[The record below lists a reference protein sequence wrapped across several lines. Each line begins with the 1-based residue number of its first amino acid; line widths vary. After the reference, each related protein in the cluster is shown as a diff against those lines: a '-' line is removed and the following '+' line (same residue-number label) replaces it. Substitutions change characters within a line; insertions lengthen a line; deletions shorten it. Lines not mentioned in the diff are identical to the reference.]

1 MIQLLFIR
9 HVFLLISHKAGKA
22 KWIEK
27 RSVRSRPVK
36 QVFLQYIYNQLYTCA
51 IYIFS
56 RYLNSTLCSWII
68 EPNRLV
74 VPLTD
79 AAPQF
84 PQRLNPFIHALLIT
98 MPAAGA
104 RQKATKIYLIN
115 CAWSRNLPK
124 TQHTSYTHTL
134 TILKYFSSAS
144 HNIILSLSYDLI
156 SYTLFLLFLHFF
168 FIILRFSVYR
178 VHVPYKAVFF
188 LICVLCLKEI

>member
-1 MIQLLFIR
+1 MFTGERVIVPLSSKVLQCPIYP
-9 HVFLLISHKAGKA
+9 
-22 KWIEK
+22 WYP
-27 RSVRSRPVK
+27 SR
-36 QVFLQYIYNQLYTCA
+36 QITYIYSC
-51 IYIFS
+51 
-56 RYLNSTLCSWII
+56 YLSSTLCSWII
-68 EPNRLV
+68 KSNYLV

-84 PQRLNPFIHALLIT
+84 PQKLNPVIHTLLIT

-104 RQKATKIYLIN
+104 RPKATKIYLID

-134 TILKYFSSAS
+134 TLLKYFSSAS
-144 HNIILSLSYDLI
+144 HNIILSLSYDLV

-168 FIILRFSVYR
+168 YYFTFFPVYR

-188 LICVLCLKEI
+188 LIYILCVKEI

>member
-1 MIQLLFIR
+1 MWYIHIFALFELYLMQLDY
-9 HVFLLISHKAGKA
+9 K
-22 KWIEK
+22 
-27 RSVRSRPVK
+27 
-36 QVFLQYIYNQLYTCA
+36 
-51 IYIFS
+51 
-56 RYLNSTLCSWII
+56 
-68 EPNRLV
+68 PNYLV

-84 PQRLNPFIHALLIT
+84 PQKLNPFIHTLLIT

-104 RQKATKIYLIN
+104 RPKATKIYLID

-134 TILKYFSSAS
+134 TLLKYFSSAS
-144 HNIILSLSYDLI
+144 HNIILSLSYDLV

-168 FIILRFSVYR
+168 YYFTFFPVYPVR
-178 VHVPYKAVFF
+178 VPFKAVFF

>member
-1 MIQLLFIR
+1 M
-9 HVFLLISHKAGKA
+9 
-22 KWIEK
+22 W
-27 RSVRSRPVK
+27 
-36 QVFLQYIYNQLYTCA
+36 YIH
-51 IYIFS
+51 IYI

-68 EPNRLV
+68 KSNYLV

-84 PQRLNPFIHALLIT
+84 PQKLNPFIHTLLIT

-104 RQKATKIYLIN
+104 RPKATKIYLID

-134 TILKYFSSAS
+134 TLLKYFSSAS
-144 HNIILSLSYDLI
+144 HNIILSLSYDLV
-156 SYTLFLLFLHFF
+156 SYILLF
-168 FIILRFSVYR
+168 IYYPVYR

>member
-1 MIQLLFIR
+1 M
-9 HVFLLISHKAGKA
+9 
-22 KWIEK
+22 W
-27 RSVRSRPVK
+27 
-36 QVFLQYIYNQLYTCA
+36 YIH
-51 IYIFS
+51 IYI

-68 EPNRLV
+68 KPNCLV
-74 VPLTD
+74 VPLTN

-84 PQRLNPFIHALLIT
+84 PQKLNPFIHALLIT

-104 RQKATKIYLIN
+104 TPKATKIFLID

-134 TILKYFSSAS
+134 TLLKYFSSAS
-144 HNIILSLSYDLI
+144 HNIILSLSYDLV

-168 FIILRFSVYR
+168 YYFTFFPVYR
-178 VHVPYKAVFF
+178 VYVPYKAVFF